1 VIYGR
6 PNSRSAAAIVA
17 SHYRKATQNIVE
29 VIPYETSTQDKSEQ
43 YELSVVA
50 DQIGTIQT
58 QVEGLM
64 NKEQG

>member
-1 VIYGR
+1 M
-6 PNSRSAAAIVA
+6 A
-17 SHYRKATQNIVE
+17 HYRKAKQNIVE

-43 YELSVVA
+43 HELSVVA